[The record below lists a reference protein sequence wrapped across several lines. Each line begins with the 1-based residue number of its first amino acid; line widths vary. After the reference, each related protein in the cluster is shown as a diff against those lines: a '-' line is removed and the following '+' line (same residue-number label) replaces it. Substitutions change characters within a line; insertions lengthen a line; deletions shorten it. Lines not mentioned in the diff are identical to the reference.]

1 MKAVFLTFLCLAV
14 AASSTATAK
23 TGNAP
28 VDSGPTVPAAPN
40 ASSNATPQNSPTSEP
55 EPLKM
60 PERVASGAESGG
72 GWNDAVDRI
81 AYFSSADDTR
91 RPVMFYKPPTDLAA
105 YRGTIRGI
113 DG

>member
-1 MKAVFLTFLCLAV
+1 
-14 AASSTATAK
+14 
-23 TGNAP
+23 
-28 VDSGPTVPAAPN
+28 
-40 ASSNATPQNSPTSEP
+40 
-55 EPLKM
+55 M